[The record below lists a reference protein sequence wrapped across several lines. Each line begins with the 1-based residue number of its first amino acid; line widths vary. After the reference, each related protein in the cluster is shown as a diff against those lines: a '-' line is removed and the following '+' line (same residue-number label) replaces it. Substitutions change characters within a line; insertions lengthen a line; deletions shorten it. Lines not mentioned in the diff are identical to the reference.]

1 MEFARQ
7 YGWFRQGLYTLV
19 LVPPG
24 ERCAFAVVRLLQDE
38 VEYDEPGDAQFRPER
53 YDHISQAGDRAE
65 ERWAEHRISLDY
77 VNALTGCD
85 DKPLVFPHGA
95 VGPKLSEAAGAVD
108 PDASTIATEIIHLF
122 LAEANCGR

>member
-7 YGWFRQGLYTLV
+7 DGWFRQGLYTLV

-53 YDHISQAGDRAE
+53 YDHISQA
-65 ERWAEHRISLDY
+65 
-77 VNALTGCD
+77 
-85 DKPLVFPHGA
+85 
-95 VGPKLSEAAGAVD
+95 VD
-108 PDASTIATEIIHLF
+108 LDASTIATEIIHLF

>member
-7 YGWFRQGLYTLV
+7 DGWFRQGLYTLV

-65 ERWAEHRISLDY
+65 ERWAGAP
-77 VNALTGCD
+77 NLTG
-85 DKPLVFPHGA
+85 LRERTNG
-95 VGPKLSEAAGAVD
+95 L
-108 PDASTIATEIIHLF
+108 
-122 LAEANCGR
+122 RR

>member
-7 YGWFRQGLYTLV
+7 DGWFRQGLYTLV
-19 LVPPG
+19 LVPPC

-53 YDHISQAGDRAE
+53 YDHISQAVDRAE

-77 VNALTGCD
+77 VNALTGR
-85 DKPLVFPHGA
+85 GA
-95 VGPKLSEAAGAVD
+95 TRAMCAVCGTKKFRIGAAPAHRQ
-108 PDASTIATEIIHLF
+108 E
-122 LAEANCGR
+122 N